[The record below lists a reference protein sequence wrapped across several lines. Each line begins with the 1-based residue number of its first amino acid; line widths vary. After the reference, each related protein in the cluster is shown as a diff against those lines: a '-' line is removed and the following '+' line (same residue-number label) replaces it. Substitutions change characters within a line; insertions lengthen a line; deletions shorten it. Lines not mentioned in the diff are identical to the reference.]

1 MTGIDTADGGATDS
15 DAPGGDAT
23 GSDASA
29 ERRGA
34 PDAATA
40 TYVFAVCR
48 QLDPAVLGG
57 LAGLAAGFPVRG
69 LRFGP
74 LAAVVQDVPA
84 AEFSEDAWQQRL
96 SDRAELE
103 HCARAHH
110 EVVTAAAACG
120 PTAPLAL
127 ATLYRGD
134 ERARQALEADTDRFT
149 AVLARIED
157 HAEWGVKVYLPTPF
171 PTSSATAPA
180 PPLPQGGRAPR
191 GAGRAYLERKRGLHQ
206 AREDRHDRALQTA
219 EDIDAALSRLAT
231 AARRLRPHSPEM
243 TGEKHRLQIL
253 NATYLVTSVCE
264 KRLRDA
270 VAGLRHRTG
279 AEVELS
285 GPWVPYSFVG
295 EV

>member
-1 MTGIDTADGGATDS
+1 MRS
-15 DAPGGDAT
+15 SEAPAKQPGTPEG
-23 GSDASA
+23 
-29 ERRGA
+29 
-34 PDAATA
+34 ATA

-57 LAGLAAGFPVRG
+57 LAGLAEGFPVRG
-69 LRFGP
+69 LRCGP
-74 LAAVVQDVPA
+74 LTAVVQHVPA

-103 HCARAHH
+103 RCARAHH
-110 EVVTAAAACG
+110 EVVTAAAVCG

-134 ERARQALEADTDRFT
+134 ERARQALEADADRFT

-157 HAEWGVKVYLPTPF
+157 HAEWGVKVYLPTSS
-171 PTSSATAPA
+171 PTSSPTPAATAPA
-180 PPLPQGGRAPR
+180 PPLPHGGGRAPR

-206 AREDRHDRALQTA
+206 AREDRHDRALRTA

-264 KRLRDA
+264 QRLRDA

-295 EV
+295 EA

>member
-1 MTGIDTADGGATDS
+1 MKGSS
-15 DAPGGDAT
+15 DATCSHATGRDAT
-23 GSDASA
+23 CSDAT
-29 ERRGA
+29 EEQPGT
-34 PDAATA
+34 PYGATA
-40 TYVFAVCR
+40 TYVYAVCR
-48 QLDPAVLGG
+48 QLDPAALTG
-57 LAGLAAGFPVRG
+57 LAGLAEGFPVRG
-69 LRFGP
+69 MRFGA
-74 LAAVVQDVPA
+74 LTAVVQDVPA

-96 SDRAELE
+96 SDRTELE
-103 HCARAHH
+103 RCARAHH

-157 HAEWGVKVYLPTPF
+157 HAEWGVKVYLPA
-171 PTSSATAPA
+171 SALAPSTAAPA
-180 PPLPQGGRAPR
+180 PPLPHGGDRAPR

-206 AREDRHDRALQTA
+206 TREHRHDRALQTA

-270 VAGLRHRTG
+270 VASLTHRTG